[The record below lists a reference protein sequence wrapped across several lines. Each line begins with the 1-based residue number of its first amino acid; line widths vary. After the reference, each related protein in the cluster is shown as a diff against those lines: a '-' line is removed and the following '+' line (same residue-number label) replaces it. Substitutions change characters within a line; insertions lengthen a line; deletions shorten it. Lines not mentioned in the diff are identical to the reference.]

1 MIDRFLTRVANA
13 HGFLAKLWVL
23 ARPYWFAQE
32 PSTIRVV
39 GVDFTVKESW
49 IGRAVLATTIILSVL
64 LVYLSKQ
71 INSWYARFYNALQE
85 KNADVFWVELQV
97 FAVLATLFIVTAVYR
112 LWLTQLLTIRWR
124 RWLSEVYFRDW
135 LADRTYYHM
144 ELTRGGADNPE
155 QRIEQDCF
163 NFTKQTLTLTLELIL
178 QVMTLVTFAVVLWN
192 LSSDFV
198 LPIFGGVAVPG
209 FMMWVAVVYALIGS
223 VATYF
228 VGRPL
233 VRVNFLLE
241 RYNADFRYRMT
252 RIRENAESIALYRGE
267 RDETRGLEAAFARVY
282 GTWWANMKYTKRLS
296 WLTNGYRQIATVLP
310 IVLAAPQYFAG
321 RIAFG
326 VLTQTLDAFAQVQT
340 ALSWFV
346 DAYAQLAEWKA
357 VVDRLTGFS
366 EAMVAAKQVA
376 AETAFVASPPRLR
389 QLTLEDVEVRLPNG
403 ELLLEHVD
411 LTVNQGESVAL
422 GGPSGSGKTTL
433 FRVLAGLWPFGRG
446 RIGLPQ
452 GARMLFLP
460 QKPYLPI
467 GTLRE
472 VLSYPEMPERYGD
485 EACREVLGACA
496 MGHLAPRLDE
506 TANWSLVLSGGE
518 QQRLAFARALLY
530 RPDWLFLDEAS
541 SALDAATERRMY
553 ALLAERLPG
562 AAVVSVAHRPEVV
575 ALHERQLV
583 IDPSH
588 HRLASAAATAGG

>member
-1 MIDRFLTRVANA
+1 MIDRFLTRITNA
-13 HGFLAKLWVL
+13 HSFLAKLWVL
-23 ARPYWFAQE
+23 ARPYWFTQE
-32 PSTIRVV
+32 RSTIRFGGLV
-39 GVDFTVKESW
+39 FTVKEAW
-49 IGRAVLATTIILSVL
+49 IGRGVLALIIGLSVF
-64 LVYLSKQ
+64 LVYLSKL

-85 KNADVFWVELQV
+85 KNADVFWVELKV
-97 FAVLATLFIVTAVYR
+97 FAVLATLFIITSVYR
-112 LWLTQLLTIRWR
+112 IWLTQLLSIRWR

-144 ELTRGGADNPE
+144 ELTRQGADNPE

-163 NFTKQTLTLTLELIL
+163 NFTKQTLNHTLELLL
-178 QVMTLVTFAVVLWN
+178 QVMTLATFAVVLWN

-198 LPIFGGVAVPG
+198 LPVFGGLAVPG
-209 FMMWVAVVYALIGS
+209 FMMWVALVYALIGS
-223 VATYF
+223 LATYF

-233 VRVNFLLE
+233 VRVNFMLE
-241 RYNADFRYRMT
+241 RYNADFRYRMI

-267 RDETRGLEAAFARVY
+267 RDEGRGLEAAFARVY
-282 GTWWANMKYTKRLS
+282 GIWWDNMKYTKRLS
-296 WLTNGYRQIATVLP
+296 WLTYGYRQAVIVLP

-321 RIAFG
+321 LIAFG
-326 VLTQTLDAFAQVQT
+326 VLQQTLDAFDQVQK

-346 DAYAQLAEWKA
+346 EFYKELAEWKA

-366 EAMVAAKQVA
+366 EAMVAAKEAA
-376 AETAFVASPPRLR
+376 AETAFIASPSQPR
-389 QLTLEDVEVRLPNG
+389 QLTVEGVEVRLPDG

-411 LTVNQGESVAL
+411 LTVTQGESVAL
-422 GGPSGSGKTTL
+422 AGPSGSGKTTI

-446 RIGLPQ
+446 RVALPKD
-452 GARMLFLP
+452 ARILFLP

-472 VLSYPEMPERYGD
+472 ALSYPEMPERYSD
-485 EACREVLGACA
+485 EACREVLEACA

-541 SALDAATERRMY
+541 SALDAATEGRMY
-553 ALLAERLPG
+553 ALLRERLPG
-562 AAVVSVAHRPEVV
+562 AAVISVAHRPEVV
-575 ALHERQLV
+575 ALHRRQLV
-583 IDPSH
+583 IDPISH
-588 HRLASAAATAGG
+588 RVTSGTATAR